1 MLNKDHPESS
11 GEQQVG
17 GMELGE
23 QHLVDSPEHP
33 GEQQLGEPGGQQLA
47 GGPSPCQLG
56 HGDEAGGQRR
66 REGRKQSLDGQGSR

>member
-33 GEQQLGEPGGQQLA
+33 GEQQLGESGGQQLA
-47 GGPSPCQLG
+47 GGLSPSQLG

-66 REGRKQSLDGQGSR
+66 RKGKKQSLDGQGSR